1 MQPRAV
7 WRRKFTGPRSGS
19 SAVSVRTHL
28 PMSRSV
34 RRWCDVSAFLRSAET
49 QVLLSPSV
57 STHLFIYSQGASACL
72 RVCSATVTASSFF
85 QFSAFQ
91 SPSWRNAI
99 YFYFNCDTRASQ
111 LDSRTQS
118 LNKSPP
124 STTHDAR
131 RRYLCPVL
139 SSAATTSLPPIQQ
152 RDVGASWRQ
161 LFPQTDETNNVVVFF
176 ICWIPKIVGTPHQI
190 ESLDFYSCQIEK
202 Y

>member
-7 WRRKFTGPRSGS
+7 RRRKFTGPRSGS

-49 QVLLSPSV
+49 QVLLSFTSPSV
-57 STHLFIYSQGASACL
+57 IFSSIPRERLHVYLYVLQLSQPHLFK
-72 RVCSATVTASSFF
+72 
-85 QFSAFQ
+85 FSAFQ
-91 SPSWRNAI
+91 PPSWRNAI
-99 YFYFNCDTRASQ
+99 YTRLTCDTRASQ
-111 LDSRTQS
+111 LDGRAQS

-131 RRYLCPVL
+131 RRYLCPFL

-161 LFPQTDETNNVVVFF
+161 LFPQTDETNKVAVFF
-176 ICWIPKIVGTPHQI
+176 ICWIPKIVGTPRQI